1 VQTIEWAGNP
11 RGKQASPDDP
21 AQLTPR
27 LSFQAWRETI
37 HGRSLPWH
45 SAELELTVEFR
56 SARLGIALERAEQMA
71 ELAEELGR
79 ANKELEAFS
88 YSVSHDLR
96 APLRHIV
103 GFSDLLIESGGAE
116 DPERRQRFLKNIKE
130 SARLAGKLVDDLLS
144 FSQMGR
150 AALRPTHVDMTE
162 LVSGCIDKMDL
173 E

>member
-1 VQTIEWAGNP
+1 AAEIELA
-11 RGKQASPDDP
+11 
-21 AQLTPR
+21 L
-27 LSFQAWRETI
+27 
-37 HGRSLPWH
+37 
-45 SAELELTVEFR
+45 EFR
-56 SARLGIALERAEQMA
+56 SALLGIALERAEQMA
-71 ELAEELGR
+71 ELAEELRR

-103 GFSDLLIESGGAE
+103 GFSGLLIESAGAE
-116 DPERRQRFLKNIKE
+116 DAVMRARFLQNIKQ